1 MDKVFVLCLR
11 LVQIMLMVMLIS
23 AAGANNVNSNVNV
36 YGNNVVFT
44 IKGTKSYVSVV
55 TLSVR
60 DNQKLLKRL
69 SKGFKILEWI

>member
-23 AAGANNVNSNVNV
+23 AAGANNVNSNVNI

-60 DNQKLLKRL
+60 DNQKLLKLL
-69 SKGFKILEWI
+69 SKGFKILE

>member
-60 DNQKLLKRL
+60 DNQKLVKRL
-69 SKGFKILEWI
+69 SKGFKILE

>member
-1 MDKVFVLCLR
+1 
-11 LVQIMLMVMLIS
+11 MLMVMLIS

-60 DNQKLLKRL
+60 DNQKLLKLL

>member
-1 MDKVFVLCLR
+1 MGKVFVLCLR

-60 DNQKLLKRL
+60 DNQKLVKRL
-69 SKGFKILEWI
+69 SKGFKILE

>member
-60 DNQKLLKRL
+60 DN
-69 SKGFKILEWI
+69 

>member
-1 MDKVFVLCLR
+1 MGKVFVLCLR

-60 DNQKLLKRL
+60 DNQKLVKRL

>member
-1 MDKVFVLCLR
+1 MGKVFVLCLR

-60 DNQKLLKRL
+60 DNQKLLKLL